1 MMKMKKAKYILFALA
16 AVFIA
21 SCSEDIF
28 DQKNLFEK
36 DLSTYYR
43 NAKEVDEALIG
54 AYSTLALDEGI
65 GHPILIANLKSDDA
79 FAGGGT
85 NDIEANAID
94 QFINPREDIFKA
106 IYDRSYQGI
115 FRINTLLK
123 NFNTAAF
130 EDSTTKYTKLGEAHF
145 LRGYLYFRLAQ
156 VFGEVPLDLN
166 PELEYL
172 PKATADE
179 IYAQI
184 ASDLSVA
191 IEKLPAVPFAS
202 MDPAENGR
210 ATKWAA
216 ESMMARVFLFYTG
229 YYQKA
234 SLPMVGGG
242 SVTKEQVVTWLED
255 VINNSGHTLL
265 PDFRSIWPFSFL
277 GDEGIDDKYP
287 FAANVKFAGDG
298 SAETVFAVKYS
309 NQGIWGTTGRLAYS
323 NQFSLYTSIRGKE
336 YPPFGSGWGM
346 GNVNP
351 QLLNIYETGDIRKE
365 STVINQATDISG
377 YEWNKDNNNFETGL
391 YNKKY
396 NAVLVTRNGQT
407 MGMYYHLYSGQN
419 QNNQLWN
426 MQDDI
431 IIRFSDV
438 LLMAAE
444 LGSNS
449 QAYLDRVRA
458 RAFAPAPAPALA
470 YSLENLKQERRREL
484 ALEGIRY
491 YDLLRWGDAQ
501 AALNSANNTV
511 DVRTA
516 GVPTKYTVNFD
527 PARAFSPLP
536 ESQIR
541 VSQGKLVQNPAWQ

>member
-1 MMKMKKAKYILFALA
+1 MIMKNTKYIIFASIALI
-16 AVFIA
+16 VA

-28 DQKNLFEK
+28 EQRNLFEK
-36 DLSTYYR
+36 DLQNYYR

-54 AYSTLALDEGI
+54 AYSTLALGEGI

-94 QFINPREDIFKA
+94 QFINPKEDIFKA

-115 FRINTLLK
+115 FRVNTLLK
-123 NFNTAAF
+123 NFNNTAF
-130 EDSTTKYTKLGEAHF
+130 EDSVTKHTKLGEAHF
-145 LRGYLYFRLAQ
+145 LRGYLYFRVAQ
-156 VFGEVPLDLN
+156 VFGEIPLDLD

-172 PKATADE
+172 PKASADE

-184 ASDLSVA
+184 ATDLSMA
-191 IEKLPAVPFAS
+191 IQHLPAVTFQNMPA
-202 MDPAENGR
+202 AENGR

-216 ESMMARVFLFYTG
+216 QSLMARVFLFYTG
-229 YYQKA
+229 YNQKA
-234 SLPMVGGG
+234 SLPTSDGG

-255 VINNSGHTLL
+255 VIANSGHMLL
-265 PDFRSIWPFSFL
+265 TDYRSIWPFSYL
-277 GDEGIDDKYP
+277 GDEGIDDNYP
-287 FAANVKFAGDG
+287 LAANVQFAGDG

-323 NQFSLYTSIRGKE
+323 NQHSLYTSIRGNE

-351 QLLNIYETGDIRKE
+351 QLLNIFETGDIRKE
-365 STVINQATDISG
+365 STVINQATDLPG

-396 NAVLVTRNGQT
+396 NAVVLRRNNQT
-407 MGMYYHLYSGQN
+407 VGMYYFLYSGQN

-431 IIRFSDV
+431 IIRFADV

-449 QAYLDRVRA
+449 QVYFDRVRA
-458 RAFAPAPAPALA
+458 RAFAPNPAPALA
-470 YSLENLKQERRREL
+470 YSLENLKLERRREL

-501 AALNSANNTV
+501 AAINSANGTV

-516 GVPTKYTVNFD
+516 GVPGKYTISFD

-541 VSQGKLVQNPAWQ
+541 VSQGNLVQNPAWQ

>member
-1 MMKMKKAKYILFALA
+1 MKKAKNILFALF
-16 AVFIA
+16 AVIIV

-36 DLSTYYR
+36 DLQSYYR
-43 NAKEVDEALIG
+43 DAKDVDEALIG

-94 QFINPREDIFKA
+94 QFINPKEDIFKA

-115 FRINTLLK
+115 FRVNTLLK
-123 NFNTAAF
+123 NFSTATFTDSVTKNTK
-130 EDSTTKYTKLGEAHF
+130 SGEAHF
-145 LRGYLYFRLAQ
+145 LRGYLYFRLVQ
-156 VFGEVPLDLN
+156 IFGEIPLDLN

-179 IYAQI
+179 LYSQI
-184 ASDLSVA
+184 ASDLLVA
-191 IEKLPAVPFAS
+191 IENLPAIPFTS
-202 MDPAENGR
+202 MAPEENGR

-216 ESMMARVFLFYTG
+216 EALMARVYLFYTG
-229 YYQKA
+229 FYQKTA
-234 SLPMVGGG
+234 LPTVEGGAI
-242 SVTKEQVVTWLED
+242 TKDQVIVWLED

-277 GDEGIDDKYP
+277 GDEGIDDNYP
-287 FAANVKFAGDG
+287 LAADVKFAGDG
-298 SAETVFAVKYS
+298 NAETVFAVKYS

-336 YPPFGSGWGM
+336 YPPFGSGWGIA
-346 GNVNP
+346 NVNP
-351 QLLNIYETGDIRKE
+351 QLLNVYEAGDIRRE
-365 STVINQATDISG
+365 STVINQATDLPG

-396 NAVLVTRNGQT
+396 NAVVVNRNGQT
-407 MGMYYHLYSGQN
+407 VGMYYHLYSGQN

-449 QAYLDRVRA
+449 QAYFDQVRA
-458 RAFAPAPAPALA
+458 RAFAPNPAPALA

-491 YDLLRWGDAQ
+491 YDLLRWGDAE
-501 AALNSANNTV
+501 AVINSANNTV

-516 GVPTKYTVNFD
+516 GVPGKYTVNFT
-527 PARAFSPLP
+527 REKAFSPIP

-541 VSQGKLVQNPAWQ
+541 VSQGLLEQNPAWK

>member
-1 MMKMKKAKYILFALA
+1 MKNAKYIIFTLI
-16 AVFIA
+16 VFLIA

-28 DQKNLFEK
+28 EQKNLFEK
-36 DLSTYYR
+36 DLSSYYR
-43 NAKEVDEALIG
+43 NANDVDEALIG
-54 AYSTLALDEGI
+54 AYSALALDEGI

-94 QFINPREDIFKA
+94 QFLNPKEDIFKA
-106 IYDRSYQGI
+106 VYDRSYQGI
-115 FRINTLLK
+115 FRVNTLLK
-123 NFNTAAF
+123 NFNSATF
-130 EDSTTKYTKLGEAHF
+130 EDSVTKHTKLGEAHF
-145 LRGYLYFRLAQ
+145 LRGYFYFRLAQ
-156 VFGEVPLDLN
+156 IFGEVPLDLD
-166 PELEYL
+166 PVLEYL
-172 PKATADE
+172 PKATGDE
-179 IYAQI
+179 IYARI
-184 ASDLSVA
+184 TSDLARA
-191 IEKLPAVPFAS
+191 IELLPAVPFSGMPA
-202 MDPAENGR
+202 AENGR

-216 ESMMARVFLFYTG
+216 ESLMARVFLFYTG
-229 YYQKA
+229 YYQKQA
-234 SLPMVGGG
+234 LPTVDGGT
-242 SVTKEQVVTWLED
+242 VTQSQVVTWLED
-255 VINNSGHTLL
+255 VINNSGHMLL

-277 GDEGIDDKYP
+277 GDEGIDDNYP
-287 FAANVKFAGDG
+287 FAANVEFAGDG
-298 SAETVFAVKYS
+298 NAETVFAVKYS

-323 NQFSLYTSIRGKE
+323 NQHVLYTSVRGKE

-346 GNVNP
+346 GSVNP

-365 STVINQATDISG
+365 STIINQATEIPG

-391 YNKKY
+391 FNKKY
-396 NAVLVTRNGQT
+396 NAVVVNRNGQVV
-407 MGMYYHLYSGQN
+407 GMYYHLYSGQN

-449 QAYLDRVRA
+449 QVYLDRVRA
-458 RAFAPAPAPALA
+458 RAFAPNAAPAMP
-470 YSLENLKQERRREL
+470 YSLENLKLERRREL

-491 YDLLRWGDAQ
+491 YDLLRWRDAQ
-501 AALNSANNTV
+501 TAINSANNTV

-516 GVPTKYTVNFD
+516 GVPGKYTISFD
-527 PARAFSPLP
+527 PARAFSPIP

-541 VSQGKLVQNPAWQ
+541 VSQGNLVQNPAWQ